1 MAISVKLTDNSGE
14 YLKALEEVKE
24 RALEAVGMQAEGH
37 AKVELS
43 NSPERVDTGLLRNSI
58 THAVSG
64 KPAAISRY
72 EADSETHTQRSKSA
86 VKRGLVGKP
95 ASGPHEGSYSGQ
107 APDDAQKAVY
117 IGTNVEYATYV
128 HDGTKKM
135 KPNRFIKNAVTKYKD
150 EYKAIVER
158 ELKNG

>member
-24 RALEAVGMQAEGH
+24 RALEAVGIQAEGH

-43 NSPERVDTGLLRNSI
+43 NSPKRIDTGLLRNSI

-64 KPAAISRY
+64 KPAAQSHY
-72 EADSETHTQRSKSA
+72 TADKP
-86 VKRGLVGKP
+86 KDGKTN
-95 ASGPHEGSYSGQ
+95 SGSYGGQ

-117 IGTNVEYATYV
+117 VGTNVEYATYV